1 MCFLLLERVWRNLY
15 IFISSLKHLVWI
27 TTNEKAN
34 SKELNMYFI
43 VASALFIQVTF
54 SLSLFLFFFFTMPFS
69 RSSLREG
76 IRSVVSRKRREAVLS
91 CIFQLYPGRL
101 RCFGIAWRGVLP
113 LSRGEILWWV
123 QLFLLLSLIVS
134 ATCCPLC
141 RTMWYRMFQS
151 HRS

>member
-54 SLSLFLFFFFTMPFS
+54 SLSLFLFFFFYYAVFEIKLAWGHTFCGIKKAS
-69 RSSLREG
+69 RSSSL
-76 IRSVVSRKRREAVLS
+76 
-91 CIFQLYPGRL
+91 LYFPAIPRPV
-101 RCFGIAWRGVLP
+101 RCFRIAWRGVLP
-113 LSRGEILWWV
+113 LSRCEILWWV

-134 ATCCPLC
+134 ATCYPLC
-141 RTMWYRMFQS
+141 RTMWYRTFQS